1 MYYYIDDRLSVH
13 CFNLQD
19 DRKDKCS
26 SCKQLKKENKRLR
39 KTQRWLEVQLEEL
52 KRENHQLRQSNV
64 LSQNL
69 IQSSKQQLEVMEDT
83 GRELKKLAPM
93 LQRAATLIE
102 CSSIAQNG
110 LSVNLSHAAEWFM
123 HPLNNPLELEKHA
136 REHHG
141 QASVDHFRQASA
153 ISTQT
158 VASSRR
164 SSAVSSDGEEEM
176 PVASEKLIK
185 LSTDIVAAFPAV
197 VSPERGI
204 VVSDHQLPLGVGPAS
219 ANSSAN
225 ARNVAALRQQISIES
240 CGTGMEDLAEIGDGR
255 AAYFELIQGRSASP
269 HINRRFR
276 IK

>member
-13 CFNLQD
+13 CFNLQE

-102 CSSIAQNG
+102 CSSIAQNS

-123 HPLNNPLELEKHA
+123 HPLNNPSEKHA
-136 REHHG
+136 REHSG
-141 QASVDHFRQASA
+141 QTRVDHFRQASA

-158 VASSRR
+158 AASSRR

-197 VSPERGI
+197 VSQKRGI
-204 VVSDHQLPLGVGPAS
+204 VTSDHQLPLGVGPAS

-225 ARNVAALRQQISIES
+225 ARNVPALNQQTSIES
-240 CGTGMEDLAEIGDGR
+240 CGTGMEDLAEIGDVRG
-255 AAYFELIQGRSASP
+255 AYFELIQVRSASP